1 MYWEKYISHLYV
13 EKSDTVL
20 STFFEYMHPS
30 NICLGRYTCNA
41 NSAANC
47 ILSVGYSITF
57 ILALLNQQEIQILN
71 KKSKKE
77 IGNTSYQPEE
87 W

>member
-1 MYWEKYISHLYV
+1 MYWEKYFLHLSV
-13 EKSDTVL
+13 EKPDTVL
-20 STFFEYMHPS
+20 STFVEYMHPS
-30 NICLGRYTCNA
+30 NICLGRHTCSA

-47 ILSVGYSITF
+47 ILSIGFSITF
-57 ILALLNQQEIQILN
+57 ILALLNQQEKQMLN

-77 IGNTSYQPEE
+77 IGNKSYQPEE